1 MAIFKIDGSLFKQ
14 MIINGAVNLDNN
26 SDRIDELNVFPVPDG
41 DTGTNMKLTLNA
53 GAKEIS
59 SIDSNSI
66 SEIAK
71 KLSRGLLMGA
81 RGNSGVILSQ
91 LFRGFASG
99 VEGHDVADAT
109 IFAKALKKGV
119 ETAYKAVMKPV
130 EGTLLTVSRESAEEV
145 NRMASPE
152 MPFEEFFSRLVSEAK
167 RSLQRTPD
175 LLPILKEVG
184 VVDSGGAG
192 LVVIYEGFEKAINGE
207 TLKLSDHTSSKST
220 QSAQSQ
226 FNVEDITFGYC
237 TEFIVQ
243 LDSEKTN
250 VNPFTEQRLS
260 NFLSEIGD
268 SLVVVQDE
276 DIVKVH
282 VHTNEP
288 GVALNFAQ
296 KYGEFLKLKIENM
309 REQHSSIVS
318 EATHTLETKKTVE
331 KKEYGIIAVCAGEGL
346 ANIFKEMGCDIIIS
360 GGQTMN
366 PSTEDFLKAI
376 KEINA
381 KNVIILPN
389 NSNIIMAANQAAD
402 VTENCTVKVV
412 TTKTIP
418 QGYSSLLI
426 FNPTV
431 DIESNY
437 TTMMEQMNDVKSGQV
452 TFAVR
457 DTQFNGLEIHKD
469 DYMGIFEK
477 NIVVSNPNRL
487 DVTLSLL
494 SQMVNEDTE
503 IVTVFYGDDVNNEEV
518 ENISEYIESNFEDVE
533 LEMLEGNQPVYSY
546 IIAIE

>member
-1 MAIFKIDGSLFKQ
+1 MSIFKVDGSLFKQ

-26 SDRIDELNVFPVPDG
+26 CTKIDELNVFPVPDG
-41 DTGTNMKLTLNA
+41 DTGTNMKLTLKS
-53 GAKEIS
+53 GVKEIQ
-59 SIDSNSI
+59 DLNTNSI

-99 VEGHDVADAT
+99 VEGHDVADAVV
-109 IFAKALKKGV
+109 FAKALKKGM

-130 EGTLLTVSRESAEEV
+130 EGTILTVARESAEEMC
-145 NRMASPE
+145 RIATPE
-152 MPFEEFFSRLVSEAK
+152 LSLKDFLARLVYEAN
-167 RSLQRTPD
+167 RSLQKTPD

-184 VVDSGGAG
+184 VIDSGGKG
-192 LVVIYEGFEKAINGE
+192 LLVIYEGFEKAVNGE
-207 TLKLSDHTSSKST
+207 VLTINENAVVKEP
-220 QSAQSQ
+220 SAQSQ
-226 FNVEDITFGYC
+226 FSIDDITFGYC

-243 LDSEKTN
+243 LDNERLKS
-250 VNPFTEQRLS
+250 NPFTEERLI
-260 NFLSEIGD
+260 NALAKIGD

-288 GVALNFAQ
+288 GVALNLAQ
-296 KYGEFLKLKIENM
+296 KYGEFLTLKIENM
-309 REQHSSIVS
+309 REQHSSIVEHEYS
-318 EATHTLETKKTVE
+318 QPAQPKEM
-331 KKEYGIIAVCAGEGL
+331 KEYGIIAVCSGEGL
-346 ANIFKEMGCDIIIS
+346 SNIFKEMGCDYIIT

-376 KEINA
+376 KEVHA
-381 KNVIILPN
+381 RNVIILPN

-402 VTENCTVKVV
+402 NTEDVEVRV
-412 TTKTIP
+412 IPSKTIP

-426 FNPTV
+426 FNPTT
-431 DIESNY
+431 DIDENFES
-437 TTMMEQMNDVKSGQV
+437 MSEQAKEVKSGQV

-457 DTQFNGLEIHKD
+457 NTQYNGLEIKKD
-469 DYMGIFEK
+469 DYMGIFDK
-477 NIVVSNPNRL
+477 DIVVSKPNRL

-494 SQMVNEDTE
+494 DQMIDDLSE
-503 IVTVFYGDDVNNEEV
+503 IVTVFYGDDVTEEEV
-518 ENISEYIESNFEDVE
+518 MKITEYIEKNHRDVE
-533 LEMLEGNQPVYSY
+533 LEVLEGNQPVYSY

>member
-1 MAIFKIDGSLFKQ
+1 MSIFKIDGTLFKQ
-14 MIINGAVNLDNN
+14 MIVNGAVNLDNN

-53 GAKEIS
+53 GAKEIANLN
-59 SIDSNSI
+59 SNSI
-66 SEIAK
+66 AEVAK

-91 LFRGFASG
+91 LFRGFANG
-99 VEGHDVADAT
+99 VEGHDAADAVV
-109 IFAKALKKGV
+109 FARALKKGV

-130 EGTLLTVSRESAEEV
+130 EGTILTVARESADEV
-145 NRMASPE
+145 NRFAGPE
-152 MPFEEFFSRLVSEAK
+152 LAFKDLISRLVNESK
-167 RSLQRTPD
+167 RSLQHTPE
-175 LLPILKEVG
+175 LLPVLKEVG

-207 TLKLSDHTSSKST
+207 ILKLNEFKEIKNT

-226 FNVEDITFGYC
+226 FKTEDITFGYC

-243 LDSEKTN
+243 LDPERLKS
-250 VNPFTEQRLS
+250 NPFTEERLR
-260 NFLSEIGD
+260 NALSRIGD

-276 DIVKVH
+276 DIIKVH

-288 GVALNFAQ
+288 GVALNIAQ

-309 REQHSSIVS
+309 REQHSSITGY
-318 EATHTLETKKTVE
+318 EDTKEVTKEKE
-331 KKEYGIIAVCAGEGL
+331 KKEYAIIAVCAGEGL
-346 ANIFKEMGCDIIIS
+346 ANIFKEMGCDYIIS

-366 PSTEDFLKAI
+366 PSTEDFIKAI
-376 KEINA
+376 KDANA
-381 KNVIILPN
+381 KNILILPN

-402 VTENCTVKVV
+402 VTDGVNVKVV
-412 TTKTIP
+412 PTKTIP

-426 FNPTV
+426 FNPTT
-431 DIESNY
+431 DIESNFES
-437 TTMMEQMNDVKSGQV
+437 MNEQINEVKSGQV

-469 DYMGIFEK
+469 DYMGMFEK
-477 NIVVSNPNRL
+477 NIVVSKTGRL
-487 DVTLSLL
+487 DVTLDLL
-494 SQMVNEDTE
+494 DQMIDKNSE
-503 IVTVFYGDDVNNEEV
+503 IVTIFYGDDVTEEEV
-518 ENISEYIESNFEDVE
+518 ENISEYIEANYEEVE
-533 LEMLEGNQPVYSY
+533 LEVLEGNQPVYSY